1 MLIFSLQLIT
11 PQQQA
16 DDTLLYSQKEFAI
29 HAEGLRAEHPTKQE
43 DWPLQLCHS
52 HCVTLCTAV
61 CPFLCVSCSLCSPLP
76 LPLLLPL
83 VQGADC
89 GINSVLCSGEFLCPL
104 LLPLLAGL
112 QWLQIHGSAFP
123 FPDVSPALS
132 QCSLFSPSFVSTN
145 QMDQMMLRDPGWLI
159 SFRL

>member
-1 MLIFSLQLIT
+1 MIHSFIHKKNLLFTVRDSELSIQPNRRIG
-11 PQQQA
+11 
-16 DDTLLYSQKEFAI
+16 LYSCAT
-29 HAEGLRAEHPTKQE
+29 L
-43 DWPLQLCHS
+43 S
-52 HCVTLCTAV
+52 VTLCTAG
-61 CPFLCVSCSLCSPLP
+61 CPFLCGSCSICSPLP

-83 VQGADC
+83 GQGADC
-89 GINSVLCSGEFLCPL
+89 GINSVLCSGEFLFLCPL

-112 QWLQIHGSAFP
+112 KWLQIHGSAFP

-159 SFRL
+159 RFRL